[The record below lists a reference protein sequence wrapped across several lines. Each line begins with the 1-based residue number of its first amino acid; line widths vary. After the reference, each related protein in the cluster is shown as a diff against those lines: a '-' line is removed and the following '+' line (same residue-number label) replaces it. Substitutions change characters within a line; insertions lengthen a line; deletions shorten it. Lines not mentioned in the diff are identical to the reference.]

1 MKKQFLRI
9 VSALC
14 AAAALSVSAFAAPK
28 MLIPGGC
35 TVGIKLHTKGLVITQ
50 LAEPSAA
57 KEAGLKKGDIIVEVD
72 GEEVHTAQALKE
84 RIAED
89 DVVVT
94 VLRNGRE
101 AEFCVTPKTGQLG
114 AYVRDSIAGI
124 GTVTYYDPI
133 TGDFGALGHG
143 VNDAATACLIP
154 VDDGAV
160 LHSSVVEV
168 EKGKSGTPGELRGKF
183 DLSRILGTVRHNS
196 VHGIFGTMTTPI
208 SAKPLPVASE
218 EEVRLGKATI
228 LANVSGSSV
237 KSYAV
242 EVLKIYPNAQETGRN
257 LLLKV
262 TDREL
267 LETTGGIVQGMSGSP
282 IIQDGK
288 LVGAVTHVLV
298 NDPTKGYGIFIENML
313 DAAS

>member
-1 MKKQFLRI
+1 MKKRILRI
-9 VSALC
+9 VSAIC
-14 AAAALSVSAFAAPK
+14 VAAALSVSALAAPK

-35 TVGIKLHTKGLVITQ
+35 TVGIKLHTRGLVITQ
-50 LAEPSAA
+50 LAEGSAA

-72 GEEVHTAQALKE
+72 GEEVHTTQALKE
-84 RIAED
+84 RMAD
-89 DVVVT
+89 DEVVVT

-101 AEFCVTPKTGQLG
+101 AEFCVMPKTGQLG

-124 GTVTYYDPI
+124 GTLTYYDPM
-133 TGDFGALGHG
+133 TGAFGALGHG

-154 VDDGAV
+154 VEDGAV

-168 EKGKSGTPGELRGKF
+168 AKGKSGTPGELKGKF
-183 DLSRILGTVRHNS
+183 DLSKILGSVQQNS
-196 VHGIFGTMTTPI
+196 VHGIFGTLTTPI
-208 SAKPLPVASE
+208 SAKPLPVAAE
-218 EEVRLGKATI
+218 DEVRLGKATI
-228 LANVSGSSV
+228 LANVSGNAV
-237 KSYAV
+237 KSYTV

-267 LETTGGIVQGMSGSP
+267 LEATGGIVQGMSGSP

-288 LVGAVTHVLV
+288 IVGAVTHVLV
-298 NDPTKGYGIFIENML
+298 NDPTRGYGIFIENML
-313 DAAS
+313 NTAQ